1 MTVTKVNSEDEK
13 QIEEKV
19 EEQLVEHPGRRNIS
33 LKNLVRWAVIGL
45 PLLLLSAAALA
56 GLGFFLFYIP
66 LLGTIAAV
74 LAVAAGVLILLIALF
89 IR

>member
-19 EEQLVEHPGRRNIS
+19 EEQLVEHRQRRNIP
-33 LKNLVRWAVIGL
+33 LNNLVRWAVIGL
-45 PLLLLSAAALA
+45 PILLLSAAALT
-56 GLGFFLFYIP
+56 GLGFFLFSIP
-66 LLGTIAAV
+66 MLGTIAAA
-74 LAVAAGVLILLIALF
+74 LAVAAGVLTLLIALF